1 MPHSSGTNELPMN
14 PHPVS
19 AAEVVPG
26 DLVALS
32 PDDVTRRRW
41 YVVTHTLPESPDV
54 IRVTLRPPLGGTDR
68 EEVLRR
74 EQRVTA
80 AGRRM
85 DVAAVPLASSPPL
98 DGVAFRDGDRLTRL
112 RAVDPEATEETYVRR
127 WGTWQREPDE
137 PGGEATAPAP
147 AADPASPASPAA
159 PTDAADA
166 AGATDTTGA
175 DGTSV
180 AGDLSPSPSPSSP
193 HPAPAP
199 APAVGTDTVSD
210 ADVRRWAAEA
220 DHAGDVV
227 RHEPRPAH
235 AGSTVGAGRRVVVTG
250 LGAVTPLGVGTD
262 TLWQGLLQGR
272 HGIRE
277 VADDAFDGL
286 PVRVAGTVPVD
297 PAELL
302 SRQAARRM
310 NRAAQFAVLAARE
323 AWADAGYAPGGTR
336 ESGID
341 PERVGVSLGA
351 ILGDASVLV
360 GGDRRLRE
368 RGPRGVSPLTT
379 PMTVPSQA
387 ASQVSLDL
395 HITGEAR
402 TVTSACA
409 SGTEAIGQ
417 AVDRIRYGRVDVAL
431 AGGAEAVVTPAIMAS
446 FAAMRALA
454 DGDPSVAPPSRPFAA
469 DRDGFVNGEGAG
481 VLVLESEEHARA
493 RGARVYCEAAGW
505 GLSADAHHVA
515 APDPSGDGIALALRR
530 AVRDAGGRVADVVHV
545 NAHAT
550 ATVDGDLAEARALR
564 SVLGGRN
571 VPVTALKGHLGHLQ
585 GAAGG
590 VEAVAAALT
599 LHHRV
604 VPPTVGCAEVDAA
617 IGLDVVRGTPRA
629 LPDDGDL
636 VLSNS
641 FGFGGHNAVLALRR
655 AG

>member
-1 MPHSSGTNELPMN
+1 MTHSPETPEVPIR
-14 PHPVS
+14 PYTVT

-26 DLVALS
+26 DLLALS
-32 PDDVTRRRW
+32 GEDAARHRW
-41 YVVTHTLPESPDV
+41 HVVTHTQPTSPEV
-54 IRVTLRPPLGGTDR
+54 IRVTLRPPLGGVDH
-68 EEVLRR
+68 EEALRR
-74 EQRVTA
+74 EQRVTV
-80 AGRRM
+80 AGRRL
-85 DVAAVPLASSPPL
+85 DADAVPTGSSPAL
-98 DGVAFRDGDRLTRL
+98 DDVAFRDGDRVHCL
-112 RAVDPEATEETYVRR
+112 RAVDPQAQGVTYVRR
-127 WGTWQREPDE
+127 WGAWHRDTEENPDD
-137 PGGEATAPAP
+137 GV
-147 AADPASPASPAA
+147 
-159 PTDAADA
+159 TDAQ
-166 AGATDTTGA
+166 
-175 DGTSV
+175 
-180 AGDLSPSPSPSSP
+180 
-193 HPAPAP
+193 
-199 APAVGTDTVSD
+199 
-210 ADVRRWAAEA
+210 VRRWAAAA
-220 DHAGDVV
+220 DREGEVV
-227 RHEPRPAH
+227 RHEPRAVREAEA
-235 AGSTVGAGRRVVVTG
+235 AGGRRVVVTG

-262 TLWQGLLQGR
+262 ELWQGLLEGR

-277 VADDAFDGL
+277 LAGEEFDGL
-286 PVRVAGTVPVD
+286 PVRIAGTVPVD
-297 PAELL
+297 PAGLL
-302 SRQAARRM
+302 PRRSARRM

-323 AWADAGYAPGGTR
+323 AWADAGYADGGTR
-336 ESGID
+336 ESGLD

-360 GGDRRLRE
+360 GGDRALRE
-368 RGPRGVSPLTT
+368 KGPRGVSPLTT

-417 AVDRIRYGRVDVAL
+417 AVDRIRYGRVDIAL

-454 DGDPSVAPPSRPFAA
+454 DGDLSAGSPSRPFAK

-493 RGARVYCEAAGW
+493 RGARIYCEAAGW

-530 AVRDAGGRVADVVHV
+530 AVRDAGGRLADVVHV

-564 SVLGGRN
+564 GVLGRRE
-571 VPVTALKGHLGHLQ
+571 VPVTALKGHMGHLQ

-590 VEAVAAALT
+590 VEAVAAVLT
-599 LHHRV
+599 LHHEV
-604 VPPTVGCAEVDAA
+604 MPPTVGCAELDDA
-617 IGLDVVRGTPRA
+617 IDLDVVRAGPRA
-629 LPDDGDL
+629 LPASGDL

-655 AG
+655 VG

>member
-1 MPHSSGTNELPMN
+1 MAHSPETPEVPIR
-14 PHPVS
+14 PYAVT

-26 DLVALS
+26 DLLALS
-32 PDDVTRRRW
+32 HEDAVRYRW
-41 YVVTHTLPESPDV
+41 HVVTHTLPESPEV
-54 IRVTLRPPLGGTDR
+54 IRVTLRPPLGGVDH

-74 EQRVTA
+74 EQRVTV

-85 DVAAVPLASSPPL
+85 DVAAVPLMSSPAL
-98 DGVAFRDGDRLTRL
+98 DGVEFRDGDRLRTL
-112 RAVDPEATEETYVRR
+112 RAVDPRAEEVAYVRR
-127 WGTWQREPDE
+127 WGAWHRDSAE
-137 PGGEATAPAP
+137 G
-147 AADPASPASPAA
+147 
-159 PTDAADA
+159 DA
-166 AGATDTTGA
+166 AG
-175 DGTSV
+175 
-180 AGDLSPSPSPSSP
+180 
-193 HPAPAP
+193 PA
-199 APAVGTDTVSD
+199 SD
-210 ADVRRWAAEA
+210 DDVRRWAAAA
-220 DHAGDVV
+220 DREGDLV
-227 RHEPRPAH
+227 RHEPRPVRA
-235 AGSTVGAGRRVVVTG
+235 AEATGARRVVVTG
-250 LGAVTPLGVGTD
+250 LGAVTPLGVGTAE
-262 TLWQGLLQGR
+262 LWAGLLEGR

-277 VADDAFDGL
+277 LTGEEFAGM
-286 PVRVAGTVPVD
+286 PVRIAGTVPVD
-297 PAELL
+297 PAGLL
-302 SRQAARRM
+302 PRQTARRM

-323 AWADAGYAPGGTR
+323 AWADAGYADGGTR
-336 ESGID
+336 ESGLD

-360 GGDRRLRE
+360 GGDRKLRE

-454 DGDPSVAPPSRPFAA
+454 EGDPADSSPSHPFAK

-530 AVRDAGGRVADVVHV
+530 AVRDAGGEVADVVHV

-564 SVLGGRN
+564 GVLGGRE

-590 VEAVAAALT
+590 VEAVAAVLT
-599 LHHRV
+599 LHHGV
-604 VPPTVGCAEVDAA
+604 VPPTVGCGEVDEA
-617 IGLDVVRGTPRA
+617 IGLDVVRGEPRVLTGA
-629 LPDDGDL
+629 GDL

-641 FGFGGHNAVLALRR
+641 FGFGGHNAVLALRQV
-655 AG
+655 A

>member
-1 MPHSSGTNELPMN
+1 MPHSSGIREVPMN
-14 PHPVS
+14 PHSVT

-32 PDDVTRRRW
+32 GGDVAADRW
-41 YVVTHTLPESPDV
+41 YVVTHTLPEGPEV
-54 IRVTLRPPLGGTDR
+54 IRVTLRPPLGGPDR
-68 EEVLRR
+68 EELLRR
-74 EQRVTA
+74 EQRVSV

-85 DVAAVPLASSPPL
+85 DPSAVPEVTSPTL
-98 DGVAFRDGDRLTRL
+98 DDVEFRDGDRVTSL
-112 RAVDPEATEETYVRR
+112 RAVDPSAREVTYVRR
-127 WGTWQREPDE
+127 WGTWRRDDE
-137 PGGEATAPAP
+137 KAGE
-147 AADPASPASPAA
+147 
-159 PTDAADA
+159 
-166 AGATDTTGA
+166 GE
-175 DGTSV
+175 
-180 AGDLSPSPSPSSP
+180 SS
-193 HPAPAP
+193 
-199 APAVGTDTVSD
+199 GFSD
-210 ADVRRWAAEA
+210 AEVRRWAAEA
-220 DHAGDVV
+220 DEAGLVV
-227 RHEPRPAH
+227 RHEPRPLSEAQA
-235 AGSTVGAGRRVVVTG
+235 AGARRVVVTG
-250 LGAVTPLGVGTD
+250 LGAMTPLGAGTGE
-262 TLWQGLLQGR
+262 LWQGLLEGR

-277 VADDAFDGL
+277 LEDEEFEGL

-297 PAELL
+297 PARLL
-302 SRQAARRM
+302 PRPVARRM

-323 AWADAGYAPGGTR
+323 AWADAGFAEGGTR
-336 ESGID
+336 ESGLD

-360 GGDRRLRE
+360 GGDRKLRDK
-368 RGPRGVSPLTT
+368 GPRSVSPLTT

-417 AVDRIRYGRVDVAL
+417 AVDRIRFGRVEVAL

-454 DGDPSVAPPSRPFAA
+454 EGDPAEGSPSRPF
-469 DRDGFVNGEGAG
+469 DRDRNGFVNGEGAG

-493 RGARVYCEAAGW
+493 RGARIYCEAAGW

-515 APDPSGDGIALALRR
+515 APDPSGAGIALALRR
-530 AVRDAGGRVADVVHV
+530 AVRDAGGHLGDVVHV

-550 ATVDGDLAEARALR
+550 ATVDGDLAEARALQN
-564 SVLGGRN
+564 VLGARN
-571 VPVTALKGHLGHLQ
+571 VPVSALKGHLGHLQ

-590 VEAVAAALT
+590 VEAVAAVLT
-599 LHHRV
+599 LHHGV
-604 VPPTVGCAEVDAA
+604 MPPTVGCAELDEE
-617 IGLDVVRGTPRA
+617 IELDVVRGAPRV
-629 LPDDGDL
+629 LPAEGDL

-655 AG
+655 AA

>member
-1 MPHSSGTNELPMN
+1 MTHSPETPEVPIR
-14 PHPVS
+14 PYAVT

-26 DLVALS
+26 DLLALS
-32 PDDVTRRRW
+32 HDDAARYRW
-41 YVVTHTLPESPDV
+41 HVVTHTLPEGPEV
-54 IRVTLRPPLGGTDR
+54 IRVTLRPPLGGVDH

-74 EQRVTA
+74 EQRVTV

-85 DVAAVPLASSPPL
+85 DVAAVPLVSSPAL
-98 DGVAFRDGDRLTRL
+98 DEVEFRDGDRLHTL
-112 RAVDPEATEETYVRR
+112 RAVDPRADEVTYVRR
-127 WGTWQREPDE
+127 WGAWHAEDE
-137 PGGEATAPAP
+137 
-147 AADPASPASPAA
+147 
-159 PTDAADA
+159 
-166 AGATDTTGA
+166 GATE
-175 DGTSV
+175 
-180 AGDLSPSPSPSSP
+180 P
-193 HPAPAP
+193 
-199 APAVGTDTVSD
+199 VSD

-220 DHAGDVV
+220 DGAGDVV
-227 RHEPRPAH
+227 RHEPRPVRAAEA
-235 AGSTVGAGRRVVVTG
+235 AGARRVVVTG
-250 LGAVTPLGVGTD
+250 LGAVTPLGLGAGE
-262 TLWQGLLQGR
+262 LWQGLLEGR

-277 VADDAFDGL
+277 LADEEFDGL
-286 PVRVAGTVPVD
+286 PVRIAGTVPVD
-297 PAELL
+297 PAGLL
-302 SRQAARRM
+302 PRQAARRM

-323 AWADAGYAPGGTR
+323 AWADAGYAEGGTR
-336 ESGID
+336 ESGLD

-360 GGDRRLRE
+360 GGDRKLRD

-454 DGDPSVAPPSRPFAA
+454 EGDPSAGSPSHPFAK

-493 RGARVYCEAAGW
+493 RGARIYCEAAGW

-530 AVRDAGGRVADVVHV
+530 AVRDAGGQVADVVHV

-564 SVLGGRN
+564 GVLGGRA

-590 VEAVAAALT
+590 VEAVAAVLT

-604 VPPTVGCAEVDAA
+604 VPPTVGCGEVDDA
-617 IGLDVVRGTPRA
+617 IDLDVVRGEPRV
-629 LPDDGDL
+629 LPDAGDL

-655 AG
+655 VA